1 MGSQASA
8 PPPTVPIGPDLR
20 IVMIGKT
27 GVGKSA
33 VGNTILGKYSFKS
46 EPRFGSVTD
55 TCEKDQIDENRKI
68 HVVDTPGILDTEKSP
83 EEIQKEIVKCVQVSS
98 PGPHVFLLVIQLGRY
113 TKEEQ
118 NAVEALEKLFGP
130 EASKY
135 MIVVFT
141 RCDQLQDK
149 TLQEIVRNSPAKLR
163 EAIQRCGGRFQ
174 AFDNTDSGR
183 QNRSQVVELI
193 KKIDDMLAANG
204 GGHYTDNM
212 YQEAE
217 RKIQQLNDP
226 REEAEKKQYTFILS
240 ASFLSALLTRIA
252 LFQNILAREI
262 DM

>member
-1 MGSQASA
+1 MGNPFSA
-8 PPPTVPIGPDLR
+8 PVPTVPRGEDLR

-33 VGNTILGKYSFKS
+33 VGNTILGKNSFKS
-46 EPRFGSVTD
+46 VASFDSVTD
-55 TCEKDQIDENRKI
+55 TCEKYQMYENRNI
-68 HVVDTPGILDTEKSP
+68 HVVDTPGILDTKKPP
-83 EEIQKEIVKCVQVSS
+83 EEIKKEIMKCVQVSS

-141 RCDQLQDK
+141 RGDQLQDK
-149 TLQEIVRNSPAKLR
+149 TLQEVVLKGPAKLR

-204 GGHYTDNM
+204 GGHYTDEM
-212 YQEAE
+212 YKEAE
-217 RKIQQLNDP
+217 KMIKQQNVP
-226 REEAEKKQYTFILS
+226 REEAEKKEYPFT
-240 ASFLSALLTRIA
+240 FLSALLTRIA
-252 LFQNILAREI
+252 LYRLILEREI

>member
-1 MGSQASA
+1 MGNKSSA
-8 PPPTVPIGPDLR
+8 PEPRVPNGPDLR

-33 VGNTILGKYSFKS
+33 VGNTILGKNSFRS
-46 EPRFGSVTD
+46 EARFDSVTD
-55 TCEKDQIDENRKI
+55 TCEKDHIDESRKI
-68 HVVDTPGILDTEKSP
+68 HVVDTPGILDTQKSP
-83 EEIQKEIVKCVQVSS
+83 EEIQKEIVKCIQVSS

-118 NAVEALEKLFGP
+118 NAVEALEKLFGS

-141 RCDQLQDK
+141 RGDQLQGK
-149 TLQEIVRNSPAKLR
+149 TLQEIVLKGPAKLR

-174 AFDNTDSGR
+174 VFDNSDTGR
-183 QNRSQVVELI
+183 QNRSQVVDLI

-204 GGHYTDNM
+204 GGHYTDDM
-212 YQEAE
+212 YKEAE
-217 RKIQQLNDP
+217 RKIQQLNVP
-226 REEAEKKQYTFILS
+226 REEAEKQQCIFILS
-240 ASFLSALLTRIA
+240 ASFLSALLKRIV
-252 LFQNILAREI
+252 LFQNMLAREI